1 MLAILV
7 TALAGFVIG
16 ALWYGPL
23 FSKAWMKASGAPTGN
38 MTTAQTVRLFASA
51 YVLNVVIAF
60 GLAILIGDHHSLHG
74 GLHTG
79 FFVSVM
85 FMATAIGVT
94 YLFERKPAEAVPDQ
108 RRLPGGQLRGDGRN
122 PRRLA
127 VEAKR
132 ESLAISP

>member
-1 MLAILV
+1 MHSLESINVLAILV

-16 ALWYGPL
+16 SIWYGPL
-23 FSKAWMKASGAPTGN
+23 FSKAWLKASGTPTGN

-60 GLAILIGDHHSLHG
+60 GLALLIGGHHSLHG

-94 YLFERKPAEAVPDQ
+94 YLFERKPLKLFFINAGYQVVNCTVM
-108 RRLPGGQLRGDGRN
+108 G
-122 PRRLA
+122 
-127 VEAKR
+127 
-132 ESLAISP
+132 AILGVWS